1 MKQNILN
8 ATVAVLGALVS
19 YLFGGW
25 TPLLSLFFFVIV
37 LDYLSGLGA
46 AIISGQG
53 LSSSIGFKGLIKK
66 FAIVAIVAL
75 SFQLDIVLGTSV
87 IMYGSLYFFI
97 CNEII
102 SIIEN
107 YGRMKLP
114 LPSIAK
120 NIMKILKEKEGG

>member
-66 FAIVAIVAL
+66 FAIVAVVAL

-120 NIMKILKEKEGG
+120 KIMKILKEKEGG